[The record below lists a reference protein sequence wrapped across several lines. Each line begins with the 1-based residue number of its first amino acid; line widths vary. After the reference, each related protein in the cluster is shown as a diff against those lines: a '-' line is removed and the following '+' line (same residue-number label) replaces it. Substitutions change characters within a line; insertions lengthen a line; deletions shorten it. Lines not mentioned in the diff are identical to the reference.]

1 VGNTAALD
9 GAVPHLCNG
18 GKMMTC
24 KTYIG
29 TPHRESGSGQSVVSV
44 CDGQK
49 CQPLPLRLDLF
60 NHSPTGFSW
69 GYGGSGPAQLALALL
84 ADALAVRLHQEFKF
98 KVVACWPEGERWWIT
113 TEQIAAV
120 VNLIEQENA
129 QAAKKND
136 QVQESERAAAST
148 TAAFSTGGTDA
159 A

>member
-1 VGNTAALD
+1 
-9 GAVPHLCNG
+9 
-18 GKMMTC
+18 MTC

-29 TPHRESGSGQSVVSV
+29 IPHRESVTGQPVVTV

-84 ADALAVRLHQEFKF
+84 ADALGDNDRAIRLHQDFKF

-113 TEQIAAV
+113 TDQIAAV
-120 VNLIEQENA
+120 VNVIEQENG
-129 QAAKKND
+129 QPGKENK
-136 QVQESERAAAST
+136 QLQESERAAASGMGSL
-148 TAAFSTGGTDA
+148 STGGPDA